1 MRAKFE
7 KDLVESQYL
16 HRLLPL
22 HFEDSL
28 EANWPD
34 KTVLDSL
41 VIYDKDHC
49 LAEPR
54 VVGAEATTR
63 PGIGN
68 LTNDNAEP
76 PYEAFLEKNEDGT
89 LTMSAD
95 IRAGR
100 AIGAIAEIEQTNN
113 LEHAEVEF

>member
-89 LTMSAD
+89 LT
-95 IRAGR
+95 
-100 AIGAIAEIEQTNN
+100 
-113 LEHAEVEF
+113 